1 MQDQLSLTFSALA
14 DPTRRAMLAL
24 FAHPVLAIAQGAH
37 LLRDLRAEG
46 GAVLTHDQVRALL
59 EGAQV
64 SGVLPSTGRGTSLR
78 YAADMTARGSA
89 MSSRGAHMKAW
100 AKWSVAGDGRL
111 MLNLQIANGAV
122 WSASMYVATKD
133 SVIYFF
139 ESLDD
144 AAGLFVQEIKR

>member
-1 MQDQLSLTFSALA
+1 
-14 DPTRRAMLAL
+14 
-24 FAHPVLAIAQGAH
+24 
-37 LLRDLRAEG
+37 
-46 GAVLTHDQVRALL
+46 
-59 EGAQV
+59 
-64 SGVLPSTGRGTSLR
+64 
-78 YAADMTARGSA
+78 
-89 MSSRGAHMKAW
+89 MKAW